1 MEPEGEP
8 RTPPS
13 PRLTHRPSK
22 PSLDLLPD
30 IFRSCEPQRSNR
42 LPGVLHTTARAESRG
57 SVEENQPALLR
68 DGACGVVAATAM
80 NRHCDTVMRTAGPRY
95 RASGNRTQRL
105 QGGEVLIDQDV
116 ATKTVGIIVVVSPL
130 WFNHF
135 WVDMALELEP
145 KAMSPG
151 SW

>member
-1 MEPEGEP
+1 M
-8 RTPPS
+8 
-13 PRLTHRPSK
+13 
-22 PSLDLLPD
+22 
-30 IFRSCEPQRSNR
+30 
-42 LPGVLHTTARAESRG
+42 
-57 SVEENQPALLR
+57 EENQPALLR

-105 QGGEVLIDQDV
+105 QGGEVLSDQDV

>member
-1 MEPEGEP
+1 M
-8 RTPPS
+8 
-13 PRLTHRPSK
+13 
-22 PSLDLLPD
+22 
-30 IFRSCEPQRSNR
+30 
-42 LPGVLHTTARAESRG
+42 
-57 SVEENQPALLR
+57 EENQPALLR

-145 KAMSPG
+145 KVLTPTEN
-151 SW
+151 

>member
-1 MEPEGEP
+1 M
-8 RTPPS
+8 
-13 PRLTHRPSK
+13 
-22 PSLDLLPD
+22 
-30 IFRSCEPQRSNR
+30 
-42 LPGVLHTTARAESRG
+42 
-57 SVEENQPALLR
+57 EENQPALLR

-116 ATKTVGIIVVVSPL
+116 ATKTVGIIVVVSHL

-135 WVDMALELEP
+135 WVAMALELEP

>member
-1 MEPEGEP
+1 M
-8 RTPPS
+8 
-13 PRLTHRPSK
+13 
-22 PSLDLLPD
+22 
-30 IFRSCEPQRSNR
+30 
-42 LPGVLHTTARAESRG
+42 
-57 SVEENQPALLR
+57 EENQPALLR

-135 WVDMALELEP
+135 WVDMALELSP